1 MSSLIISSSGIRG
14 IIGDTLDPLVAYEI
28 AASFGSIIGKG
39 PIILGGDTRVSH
51 EMILNAVQSGL
62 QSVGT
67 DIINIGKVT
76 TPTVQQMITIHN
88 AKAGMVI
95 TASHN
100 PIMGTVLNL

>member
-1 MSSLIISSSGIRG
+1 MLIHKKNIYQQGVSMSSLIISSSGIRG

-67 DIINIGKVT
+67 DIINIGKV
-76 TPTVQQMITIHN
+76 I
-88 AKAGMVI
+88 
-95 TASHN
+95 
-100 PIMGTVLNL
+100 